1 MTGIVIYQLAI
12 STAVGAVGAIS
23 DASWIRDSEGGVYPQ
38 HRISELEKMMFSGL
52 LSFSILFIMIISTAY
67 IVAYFKLRSRLKA
80 IKIQIVK
87 NKSERL
93 LTYVAILTCAVEVF
107 YYSVFAYVFLIAK
120 HVESDPRTFHFILA
134 IQGNLASG
142 IHPYLL
148 FIFSDLARNAVGRYL
163 FDLFNCSK
171 RVNSKT
177 MATPDSNVSW

>member
-120 HVESDPRTFHFILA
+120 HVESSKAITTVIPEITHVHF
-134 IQGNLASG
+134 
-142 IHPYLL
+142 LL
-148 FIFSDLARNAVGRYL
+148 PFEFPECRRLSMREYRE
-163 FDLFNCSK
+163 
-171 RVNSKT
+171 
-177 MATPDSNVSW
+177 